1 MNGKITNIKY
11 LRLNK
16 VNKILIVEYKSFYN
30 DVEILDK
37 AAQFLDSGF
46 NLVEFYPECDN
57 DCKNL
62 EITQKLR
69 QLTSIYDSMFLI
81 KNRLD
86 IAQITDSD
94 GVILDINS
102 IKPIYAKKL
111 LKEDKIIGFDSN
123 LLLSTEIENY
133 ILKERNFFDFI
144 QGKIEIEYINGVK
157 IFNNSI
163 IERLK

>member
-11 LRLNK
+11 LRLSK
-16 VNKILIVEYKSFYN
+16 VNKILIVEYKSFNN

-57 DCKNL
+57 DCNNL
-62 EITQKLR
+62 EIAQKLR

-94 GVILDINS
+94 GIILDINS
-102 IKPIYAKKL
+102 IKPIYVKKL

-133 ILKERNFFDFI
+133 ILKESNFFDFI

-157 IFNNSI
+157 ICNNSI

>member
-1 MNGKITNIKY
+1 
-11 LRLNK
+11 
-16 VNKILIVEYKSFYN
+16 
-30 DVEILDK
+30 
-37 AAQFLDSGF
+37 
-46 NLVEFYPECDN
+46 
-57 DCKNL
+57 
-62 EITQKLR
+62 
-69 QLTSIYDSMFLI
+69 MFLI

-144 QGKIEIEYINGVK
+144 QGKIEIEYLNGVK